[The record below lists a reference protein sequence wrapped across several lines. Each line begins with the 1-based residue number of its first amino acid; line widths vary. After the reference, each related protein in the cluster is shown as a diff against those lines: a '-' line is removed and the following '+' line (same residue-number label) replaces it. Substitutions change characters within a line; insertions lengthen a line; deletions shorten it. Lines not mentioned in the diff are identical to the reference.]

1 MRFDLE
7 GIPSRAARQKDAK
20 RIMKRKERK
29 EDGVKFPRG
38 ARVWGTKILA
48 GEGTSVENK
57 RWSET
62 KDGAGMS
69 RGRSQKRERER
80 ERERLAKKDFSKD
93 PLGSNVAFID
103 LLFAKHWSRALG

>member
-1 MRFDLE
+1 M
-7 GIPSRAARQKDAK
+7 ARQKDAK

-29 EDGVKFPRG
+29 EDGVKFPRR
-38 ARVWGTKILA
+38 ARVWGSKILA
-48 GEGTSVENK
+48 EEGTSVENK

-69 RGRSQKRERER
+69 RGRSQKRKR

-93 PLGSNVAFID
+93 PLGSNVAFIG
-103 LLFAKHWSRALG
+103 LLSAKHWSRAPG

>member
-29 EDGVKFPRG
+29 EGGVKFPRG

-48 GEGTSVENK
+48 GEGTRTLKTRGGVK
-57 RWSET
+57 RKMVQEC
-62 KDGAGMS
+62 
-69 RGRSQKRERER
+69 REEGRRKEKER

>member
-7 GIPSRAARQKDAK
+7 GIPSRVARQKDAK

-29 EDGVKFPRG
+29 EDGVKFPRR
-38 ARVWGTKILA
+38 ARVWGSKILA
-48 GEGTSVENK
+48 EEGTSVENK

-69 RGRSQKRERER
+69 GEEGHRKERER
-80 ERERLAKKDFSKD
+80 EIGEKGLFKGPFRLKRSFHR
-93 PLGSNVAFID
+93 LIV
-103 LLFAKHWSRALG
+103 R

>member
-29 EDGVKFPRG
+29 EGGVKFPRG

-48 GEGTSVENK
+48 GEGTRTLKTRGGVK
-57 RWSET
+57 RKMVQEC
-62 KDGAGMS
+62 
-69 RGRSQKRERER
+69 REEGRRKEKEREGKIG
-80 ERERLAKKDFSKD
+80 EKGLFKGPSRLKRSFHR
-93 PLGSNVAFID
+93 LIV
-103 LLFAKHWSRALG
+103 R

>member
-7 GIPSRAARQKDAK
+7 GIPSWAARQKDAK

-48 GEGTSVENK
+48 GEGMSVENK

-80 ERERLAKKDFSKD
+80 ERKIGEKGLFKGPSRLKRSFHR
-93 PLGSNVAFID
+93 LIV
-103 LLFAKHWSRALG
+103 R